1 MADDFKVTLTCSVC
15 NGTGM
20 RPVWQGTLDE
30 EGNFIPPGYQ
40 HCPEC
45 EDGKRVVGIV
55 TIPQLNDIVDKV
67 NDIKEKVNDIK
78 EKVDEIKGVVDNL

>member
-1 MADDFKVTLTCSVC
+1 MTNDFKVTLACSVC

-20 RPVWQGTLDE
+20 RSVWQGTLDE
-30 EGNFIPPGYQ
+30 EGNFIPPGDQ
-40 HCPEC
+40 PCPEC

-67 NDIKEKVNDIK
+67 NDIKEKV
-78 EKVDEIKGVVDNL
+78 DEIKGVVDNL